1 MAEDP
6 ALGRQ
11 LTAELRAYDEADR
24 GLADAIFRDL
34 VACKDHPGVRDA
46 MARMPVVPGP

>member
-1 MAEDP
+1 VLA
-6 ALGRQ
+6 GQ

-24 GLADAIFRDL
+24 GLAGAIFRDL

-46 MARMPVVPGP
+46 MATMPVVPVP